1 LSRHLTTRLLVHL
14 CHDVGFGIARW
25 VARQAIVHDTIV
37 DCDVVEAIAL
47 EKPVTNKLHVPEC
60 MARDRDH
67 PSINGYE
74 RV

>member
-1 LSRHLTTRLLVHL
+1 LSHHLTTRLLVHL
-14 CHDVGFGIARW
+14 CHIVGFGIARW

-60 MARDRDH
+60 MARDRDR
-67 PSINGYE
+67 PSMNE
-74 RV
+74 CESE